1 MRRRVHHRSVN
12 DDAVELLQAIE
23 GRSRNWAALMTHGAI
38 TRIAR
43 RAKCVIAWRFVV
55 EAQGNGSGDQERQE
69 RPA

>member
-43 RAKCVIAWRFVV
+43 RVKCVIAWR
-55 EAQGNGSGDQERQE
+55 
-69 RPA
+69 